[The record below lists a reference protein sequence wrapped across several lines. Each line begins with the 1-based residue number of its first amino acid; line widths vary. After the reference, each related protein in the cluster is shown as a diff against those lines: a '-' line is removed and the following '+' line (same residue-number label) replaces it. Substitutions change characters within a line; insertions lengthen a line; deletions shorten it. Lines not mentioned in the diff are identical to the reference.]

1 MMTSYDAV
9 EERDFWIQSIRLLTE
24 SMMPA
29 CYDFEP
35 SEVLAR

>member
-1 MMTSYDAV
+1 MTSYDAI
-9 EERDFWIQSIRLLTE
+9 EERDLWIQSIRLLTE

-29 CYDFEP
+29 CNGFEP